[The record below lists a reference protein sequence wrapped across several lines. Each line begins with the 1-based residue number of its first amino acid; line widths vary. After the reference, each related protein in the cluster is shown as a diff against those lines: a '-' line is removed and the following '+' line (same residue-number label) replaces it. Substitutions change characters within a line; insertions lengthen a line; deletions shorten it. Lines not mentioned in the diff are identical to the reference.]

1 MVDTSNK
8 LESGIDEAEQIFYEY
23 RQGINQAIDKVKA
36 NLLDRAKQ
44 EASDI
49 VSKANS
55 EATNIVSTSQHK
67 ADTVLSQANSR
78 AEKIIKDA
86 EEQITKEAR
95 NRTRKEEERLI
106 IEAKG
111 QSDRIITATRQAAK
125 EISDKILDDAKKE
138 ADILIKRLTEDSK
151 READALVKSA
161 SDIKKRA
168 EIEAN
173 LIKKK
178 AEEETDHV
186 INSARVEARRNV
198 EKELAAV
205 TEKARQEAEDIVK
218 DARDQ
223 AIKERDNLVAEFVEE
238 AVKLAELEKIKI
250 LSGAKSK
257 AEYIVREIKK
267 RLNSELEKSSLLITG
282 AQERLT
288 DIMTEISDQ
297 ITKEQ
302 FDIDTSIKDDIP
314 IEEVDADFTKE
325 VEEKMFFTKTKDE
338 DRDYEGRLELGILAP
353 INAKQKKAFNELLNE
368 VPELYLLGSGGSSDG
383 SSWLEIELNQ
393 PMPLVSMLKQMPPVM
408 KVAAHGNNILVVL
421 NPGSKDS

>member
-8 LESGIDEAEQIFYEY
+8 LEPGIDEAEQIFYEY
-23 RQGINQAIDKVKA
+23 RQGISQAIDKVKA

-49 VSKANS
+49 ISKANS
-55 EATNIVSTSQHK
+55 EATNIVSIAQHK
-67 ADTVLSQANSR
+67 TDTVLAQANSR

-86 EEQITKEAR
+86 EERITKEAR

-106 IEAKG
+106 MEAKS
-111 QSDRIITATRQAAK
+111 QSDRIITATRQAAE
-125 EISDKILDDAKKE
+125 EISGKILDNAKKE

-151 READALVKSA
+151 KEADALVKST
-161 SDIKKRA
+161 SEIKKQA

-178 AEEETDHV
+178 AEEETEHV
-186 INSARVEARRNV
+186 INSARVEARRDV
-198 EKELAAV
+198 EKELAAII
-205 TEKARQEAEDIVK
+205 EKSRQEAEDILQN
-218 DARDQ
+218 ARDQ
-223 AIKERDNLVAEFVEE
+223 VTKERESLIAEFVAE
-238 AVKLAELEKIKI
+238 ATKLAELEKIKI

-257 AEYIVREIKK
+257 AENVAREIKNG
-267 RLNSELEKSSLLITG
+267 LNSELEKSSLLING

-288 DIMTEISDQ
+288 DIVTEMSNQ

-302 FDIDTSIKDDIP
+302 FDIDTSVNVDVAV
-314 IEEVDADFTKE
+314 EEVNSDFTRE
-325 VEEKMFFTKTKDE
+325 VQEKMFFTKTKDE
-338 DRDYEGRLELGILAP
+338 ERDYEGRLELGILAP
-353 INAKQKKAFNELLNE
+353 INAEQKKAFEELLTE
-368 VPELYLLGSGGSSDG
+368 VPDLHLLGSGGSSDG
-383 SSWLEIELNQ
+383 SSWLEIELDQ
-393 PMPLVSMLKQMPPVM
+393 PIPLVSMLKQMPPVI